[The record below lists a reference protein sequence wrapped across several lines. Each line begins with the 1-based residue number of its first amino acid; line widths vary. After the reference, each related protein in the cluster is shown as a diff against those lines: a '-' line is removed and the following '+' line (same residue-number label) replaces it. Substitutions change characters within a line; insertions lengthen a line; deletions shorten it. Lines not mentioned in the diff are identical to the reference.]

1 MGTARRTKQLRREA
15 SLGTHQPRSERRQV
29 AARSHVGRHLPWWIV
44 WGGGVALVVALIM
57 AVTYLLPAAGT
68 VSGTGGGVPLGR
80 PAPGS
85 TISLRSTAGSSVSLS
100 QFRGRKVVV
109 FFYEGATCGACQ
121 QQLIALNQ
129 AYPQIRAL
137 GATVVAVS
145 VDSLATSEGL
155 AKQLHLRFPV
165 LQDTG
170 HLLGSAFGVFNLSG
184 GMSMGPVDR
193 HSIFVL
199 NPNGTVHWEQLSL
212 VSMSIPVSSVISAVR
227 SA

>member
-1 MGTARRTKQLRREA
+1 MGNARRSKQLRREA
-15 SLGTHQPRSERRQV
+15 SSGTHRPRSGRRQE
-29 AARSHVGRHLPWWIV
+29 AARSRGGRHLPWWTV
-44 WGGGVALVVALIM
+44 WGGGAAIFVALILV
-57 AVTYLLPAAGT
+57 VTYLLPGGGT
-68 VSGTGGGVPLGR
+68 VSGAGVGVPVGH

-85 TISLRSTAGSSVSLS
+85 TISLRSTAGSSLSLS
-100 QFRGRKVVV
+100 ELRGHKVVV

-137 GATVVAVS
+137 GGTLVAVS
-145 VDSLATSEGL
+145 VDTLVTSQGL
-155 AKQLHLRFPV
+155 ASQLHLHFPV

>member
-1 MGTARRTKQLRREA
+1 MGNARRVKQLRREP
-15 SLGTHQPRSERRQV
+15 SSGTHRPRSERRQD
-29 AARSHVGRHLPWWIV
+29 AARFRTGLHLPWWLG
-44 WGGGVALVVALIM
+44 WGGGAALFVALVLA
-57 AVTYLLPAAGT
+57 ATYLLPSGGT
-68 VSGTGGGVPLGR
+68 VSRAGGGVPVGH

-85 TISLRSTAGSSVSLS
+85 TISLPSTSGSSVSLS
-100 QFRGRKVVV
+100 QFRGHKVVV

-121 QQLIALNQ
+121 QQLIALDQ

-137 GATVVAVS
+137 GGTLVAVS
-145 VDSLATSEGL
+145 VDLLATSRGL
-155 AKQLHLRFPV
+155 ASQLHLRFPV

>member
-1 MGTARRTKQLRREA
+1 
-15 SLGTHQPRSERRQV
+15 
-29 AARSHVGRHLPWWIV
+29 
-44 WGGGVALVVALIM
+44 
-57 AVTYLLPAAGT
+57 
-68 VSGTGGGVPLGR
+68 
-80 PAPGS
+80 
-85 TISLRSTAGSSVSLS
+85 VSLS
-100 QFRGRKVVV
+100 EFRGRKAGV

-121 QQLIALNQ
+121 QELIALNQ

-155 AKQLHLRFPV
+155 AKQLHLRFPI

-212 VSMSIPVSSVISAVR
+212 VSMSIPVSNVISAVR